1 MMMSNAST
9 ERHLGRH
16 PAETPPAMLCER
28 IAGRQAWRRDTLTA
42 ADWTVAIPPDCL
54 AELRA
59 ALAALRHNPLPLFLL
74 DPGDFALDA
83 CRALMGRVRTMLD
96 DGIMFAV
103 LDRLPM
109 GEMSRDESVMLYW
122 LLASLV
128 ARPVAQKL
136 DGTMVYV
143 VRDTGAVLAPGSGIR
158 PTVTNVDLTF
168 HNDNS
173 YNQTPPDYVALFC
186 QQRAR
191 EGGISRVMSVATVH
205 NELLAQ
211 PALLARLYRPFWYD
225 RHREHA
231 PDEPTTFAAP
241 VFEYDGRLKARL
253 ALLEIN
259 GGYALRGAAMDDETQ
274 AALAAVRAVFERPEL
289 RVELDF
295 QPGQIQ
301 LVNNR
306 ATGHARTNFIDH
318 EAPEQRRQLVRL
330 WLRDHGARGY
340 RG

>member
-1 MMMSNAST
+1 MTNSART
-9 ERHLGRH
+9 ERT
-16 PAETPPAMLCER
+16 APAMLREH
-28 IAGRQAWRRDTLTA
+28 IAGRQAWRRDTLTL

-59 ALAALRHNPLPLFLL
+59 ALAALRRNPLPLFLL
-74 DPGDFALDA
+74 DPDEFALDA
-83 CRALMGRVRTMLD
+83 CRTLMGRLRAILD

-109 GEMSRDESVMLYW
+109 DEMSLDESVMLYW
-122 LLASLV
+122 LLANLV

-136 DGTMVYV
+136 DGTMVYI

-186 QQRAR
+186 QQRAK

-211 PALLARLYRPFWYD
+211 ERLFERLYRPFWYD

-231 PDEPTTFAAP
+231 PEEQTIFAAP

-253 ALLEIN
+253 ALLEIAA
-259 GGYALRGAAMDDETQ
+259 GYTLRGEAMDSETT
-274 AALAAVRAVFERPEL
+274 AALAAVRAVFDRPEL

-301 LVNNR
+301 FVNNR
-306 ATGHARTNFIDH
+306 ATGHARTSFTDG

-330 WLRDHGARGY
+330 WLRDRGARGY